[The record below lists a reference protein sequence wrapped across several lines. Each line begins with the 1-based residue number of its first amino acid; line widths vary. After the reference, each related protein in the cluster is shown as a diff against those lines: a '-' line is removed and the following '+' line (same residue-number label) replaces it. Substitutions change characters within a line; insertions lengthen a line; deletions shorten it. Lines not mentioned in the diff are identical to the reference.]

1 MIRLGLRLTL
11 GGGRE
16 AAARLVITAA
26 AVALGVGLLLS
37 SLAGINAVNIQNGR
51 YAWLSTGTES
61 PSGGTGSGSGTSA
74 PGTSAPGTSAP
85 GTSAPGAG
93 SGHAGQPS
101 PAAGPLWW
109 LLRPDYFRGQLI
121 GRIDVAATGPRSP
134 VPPGIARHPG
144 PGQYDA
150 SPALSRLLR
159 SVPAAELGA
168 RFPGRQVG
176 TIGPAALPSPDSLL
190 VIVGHRA
197 RQLAHQPGAVRVTS
211 IVTVPPSSCNGPN
224 CLIGVGIDS
233 NGIDL
238 VLSAVAAGLLF
249 PVLIFIGTASRLS
262 AARREQRFAAM
273 RLAGAT
279 PRQISVI
286 SAVESAVAAVAGAAG
301 GFALFYA
308 LRTVIAAI
316 PFTGASFFT
325 SDLMLSPADIL
336 AVALGVPLAGV
347 VAARIALRRVQISPL
362 GVTRRVTPAAP
373 RAWRLIPLLLGVGD
387 LAVFVVI
394 GRPGSTGGQIQAF
407 LPGFLLILA
416 GLIIAG
422 PWLTMV
428 GACTMARHA
437 RRPAALIAARR
448 LADNPRAGFRA
459 VSGLILALFVTS
471 VSVGVIGTMAYNRSG
486 QNSGA
491 DSGAAANT
499 VVDQF
504 GVVDQANASPVG
516 PIPATVLARLR
527 SVSGVTGV
535 TEIRTNPLGTRLS
548 FGKFQSNG
556 PTGLVTCAQL
566 ARIPLLGRCPAGAP
580 AVAVP
585 PGGLRP
591 SVSGAGQAATTWPAV
606 VIPARQLQR
615 LTVQAIAVTTNGPA
629 ASAKAQTVLEE
640 AYPFIGS
647 PATVAEMDASNSSV
661 QTLGLEQQLADVVII
676 ASLPIA
682 GCALAAS
689 VAAGLSERQ
698 RPFSLLRL
706 TGAPLGVL
714 RRVVALESVVPLLTV
729 AVASIGIGLLAAQL
743 FLKSQL
749 GYSLQPP
756 GAGYYG
762 LVLAGLAVALAIIAA
777 TLPLLK
783 RITGPEVARND

>member
-16 AAARLVITAA
+16 AAVRLVITAA

-37 SLAGINAVNIQNGR
+37 SLAGLNAVNIQNGR
-51 YAWLSTGTES
+51 YAWLSSGPQS
-61 PSGGTGSGSGTSA
+61 PSGGQGSGPSGSGA
-74 PGTSAPGTSAP
+74 PASGTPASGT
-85 GTSAPGAG
+85 G

-101 PAAGPLWW
+101 SPLWW

-134 VPPGIARHPG
+134 VPPGITRLPG

-150 SPALSRLLR
+150 SPALARLLR
-159 SVPAAELGA
+159 SEPAAELGA
-168 RFPGRQVG
+168 RFPGRHVG

-190 VIVGHRA
+190 VIVGDSA
-197 RQLAHQPGAVRVTS
+197 RQLAHQPDAQRITS
-211 IVTVPPSSCNGPN
+211 INSVPPSGCNGPD
-224 CLIGVGIDS
+224 CLVGVGIDS

-286 SAVESAVAAVAGAAG
+286 SAIESAVAAVAGAVG

-308 LRTVIAAI
+308 LRPVIAGIA
-316 PFTGASFFT
+316 FTGAPFFT
-325 SDLMLSPADIL
+325 SDLTLSPADIL
-336 AVALGVPLAGV
+336 AVALGVPVAGM

-373 RAWRLIPLLLGVGD
+373 RAWRLIPLLLGIAE
-387 LAVFVVI
+387 LAFFVVN
-394 GRPGSTGGQIQAF
+394 GRPGSTAGQIQAF
-407 LPGFLLILA
+407 LPGFFLILA

-428 GACTMARHA
+428 GARIMARHA

-471 VSVGVIGTMAYNRSG
+471 VTVGIIGTMAYNRSG
-486 QNSGA
+486 RS
-491 DSGAAANT
+491 SGAAASNT
-499 VVDQF
+499 VLDQF
-504 GVVDQANASPVG
+504 SVPDQANYANAVAPV
-516 PIPATVLARLR
+516 PAAVLGRLR
-527 SVSGVTGV
+527 SIPGVSGV
-535 TEIRTNPLGTRLS
+535 TEIRANPLRTPLNYGHFLDV
-548 FGKFQSNG
+548 G

-566 ARIPLLGRCPAGAP
+566 SSTPALGRCPAGVL

-585 PGGLRP
+585 PGGLSIGRF
-591 SVSGAGQAATTWPAV
+591 QAQQPATTWPAV
-606 VIPARQLQR
+606 AITAPHLQR
-615 LTVQAIAVTTNGPA
+615 LAVQAIAVAANGPV
-629 ASAKAQTVLEE
+629 ASATAQTVLEE
-640 AYPFIGS
+640 AYPLTGS
-647 PATVAEMDASNSSV
+647 PATVAEMDAFDPSV
-661 QTLGLEQQLADVVII
+661 QTLDLEQQLADVVIL

-689 VAAGLSERQ
+689 VAAGLGERQ

-706 TGAPLGVL
+706 AGAPLGLL
-714 RRVVALESVVPLLTV
+714 RRVVGLESVVPLITV

-743 FLKSQL
+743 FLESQL

-762 LVLAGLAVALAIIAA
+762 LVLAGLAVALGIIAA

>member
-1 MIRLGLRLTL
+1 
-11 GGGRE
+11 
-16 AAARLVITAA
+16 
-26 AVALGVGLLLS
+26 
-37 SLAGINAVNIQNGR
+37 
-51 YAWLSTGTES
+51 
-61 PSGGTGSGSGTSA
+61 
-74 PGTSAPGTSAP
+74 
-85 GTSAPGAG
+85 
-93 SGHAGQPS
+93 
-101 PAAGPLWW
+101 
-109 LLRPDYFRGQLI
+109 
-121 GRIDVAATGPRSP
+121 
-134 VPPGIARHPG
+134 
-144 PGQYDA
+144 
-150 SPALSRLLR
+150 
-159 SVPAAELGA
+159 
-168 RFPGRQVG
+168 
-176 TIGPAALPSPDSLL
+176 
-190 VIVGHRA
+190 
-197 RQLAHQPGAVRVTS
+197 
-211 IVTVPPSSCNGPN
+211 
-224 CLIGVGIDS
+224 
-233 NGIDL
+233 
-238 VLSAVAAGLLF
+238 
-249 PVLIFIGTASRLS
+249 
-262 AARREQRFAAM
+262 
-273 RLAGAT
+273 
-279 PRQISVI
+279 
-286 SAVESAVAAVAGAAG
+286 
-301 GFALFYA
+301 
-308 LRTVIAAI
+308 
-316 PFTGASFFT
+316 
-325 SDLMLSPADIL
+325 MLSPADIL

-347 VAARIALRRVQISPL
+347 VAARVALRRVQISPL

-428 GACTMARHA
+428 GARTMARHA

-491 DSGAAANT
+491 DSGAGSGAGSGAAANT

-591 SVSGAGQAATTWPAV
+591 SVRGAGQAATTWPAV